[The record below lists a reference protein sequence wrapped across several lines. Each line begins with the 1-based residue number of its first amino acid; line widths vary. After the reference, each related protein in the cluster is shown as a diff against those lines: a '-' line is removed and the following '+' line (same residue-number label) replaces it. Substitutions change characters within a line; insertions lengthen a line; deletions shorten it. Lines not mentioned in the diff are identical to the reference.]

1 MIAYSEAV
9 GQLQANQDIFRFFKK
24 MIAFR
29 KLRPSLCRS
38 RCWRDD
44 IRWYGT
50 GPVVDLSP
58 DSRTLAFCLHG
69 ARTSYQPDTCR
80 YTIRSQADDDI
91 YVTINAYWENVHF
104 RIQEGAPHDWVRFTT
119 LSKTLRPCE
128 PTTIKSAW

>member
-9 GQLQANQDIFRFFKK
+9 GQLQANQAIFRFFKK

-38 RCWRDD
+38 RFWRDD

-69 ARTSYQPDTCR
+69 GEHRTNPIRVDT
-80 YTIRSQADDDI
+80 RSG
-91 YVTINAYWENVHF
+91 
-104 RIQEGAPHDWVRFTT
+104 RRRMTT
-119 LSKTLRPCE
+119 SM
-128 PTTIKSAW
+128 

>member
-58 DSRTLAFCLHG
+58 DSRTPGLLPSR
-69 ARTSYQPDTCR
+69 RTNIVPTR
-80 YTIRSQADDDI
+80 Y
-91 YVTINAYWENVHF
+91 V
-104 RIQEGAPHDWVRFTT
+104 
-119 LSKTLRPCE
+119 
-128 PTTIKSAW
+128 